1 VSVTR
6 TAFRDQVKEVLLARI
21 LSGEYAPGERLVETR
36 IARELG
42 TSQGPVREALR
53 VLETLRLVE
62 SEPFIGAR
70 VRAVTREELA
80 EIYPVR
86 AAIESAAAR
95 EAAVR
100 LDGRVEQLELALEA
114 MYRAAAAG
122 DINEQV
128 AQDVQFHRTIVEA
141 TQNSA
146 FVKVWL
152 SLGVEAGTLITLL
165 RLITE
170 LPDGMELRDIAA
182 LHEPI
187 LAALRTRD
195 PDAAARAAAE
205 HLQTFRQLLEGR
217 DV

>member
-1 VSVTR
+1 MSMTR
-6 TAFRDQVKEVLLARI
+6 TPFRDQVKEVLLARI
-21 LSGEYAPGERLVETR
+21 LSGEYAPGQRLVETR

-62 SEPFIGAR
+62 SEPFVGAR

-86 AAIESAAAR
+86 AAIEAAAAR

-100 LDGRVEQLELALEA
+100 LNGEVAPLEQALEA

-122 DINEQV
+122 DVDEQV
-128 AQDVQFHRTIVEA
+128 AQDVNFHRAIVEA
-141 TQNSA
+141 TENSV

-152 SLGVEAGTLITLL
+152 SLGVEAGTLMTLL

-170 LPDGMELRDIAA
+170 LPDGMELRHIAA

-187 LAALRTRD
+187 LEALRARD
-195 PDAAARAAAE
+195 PEAAARATAE
-205 HLQTFRQLLEGR
+205 HLETFRQLLER
-217 DV
+217 KDA

>member
-1 VSVTR
+1 MSVTR
-6 TAFRDQVKEVLLARI
+6 TPFRDQVKEVLLTRI
-21 LSGEYAPGERLVETR
+21 LSGEYGPGERLVETR

-86 AAIESAAAR
+86 AAIEAAAAR

-100 LDGRVEQLELALEA
+100 LNGEVDQLELALEA

-122 DINEQV
+122 DTSEQV
-128 AQDVQFHRTIVEA
+128 TQDVLFHRTIVEA
-141 TQNSA
+141 TQNST

-152 SLGVEAGTLITLL
+152 SLGVEAGTLMTLL

-170 LPDGMELRDIAA
+170 LPDGMELRDVAA

-195 PDAAARAAAE
+195 PDAAALATAE
-205 HLQTFRQLLEGR
+205 HLETFRRLLER
-217 DV
+217 KDA